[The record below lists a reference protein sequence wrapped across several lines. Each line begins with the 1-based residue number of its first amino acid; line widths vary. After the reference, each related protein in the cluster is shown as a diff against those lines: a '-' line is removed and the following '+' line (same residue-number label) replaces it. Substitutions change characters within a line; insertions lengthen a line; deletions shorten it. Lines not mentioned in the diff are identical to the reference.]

1 MWKTGESSVMVP
13 AIDNTSSQKYVYIY
27 KNVEEKQRT
36 REDGTTETYYAY
48 SYAKIKK
55 DVYDYV
61 KELWE
66 TENRTSDLEEVLAE
80 LIFGGE
86 E

>member
-13 AIDNTSSQKYVYIY
+13 AIDDTSSQAYTYIY
-27 KNVEEKQRT
+27 RNVEEKQRQ
-36 REDGTTETYYAY
+36 REDGSEETYYTY
-48 SYAKIKK
+48 EYAKIKK
-55 DVYDYV
+55 DVYTYV
-61 KELWE
+61 RELWD
-66 TENRTSDLEEVLAE
+66 TENRTADLEEVLAE